1 MRGREKEA
9 ARRLRRIGAMGLA
22 GCLLFGGYAQ
32 VKAATLK
39 DVFDEHY
46 YADTYADLKEAYGY
60 DREALWEH
68 FVTFGLAEGRTMNG
82 LIDIVKYRDTYADLD
97 EAFGDNWDAYL
108 EHYLTYGA
116 KEGRESGTGFNAVD
130 YAERYEDL
138 QEAFGEDV
146 LALWQH
152 YQTYGVS
159 ESREARDENIVLAEK
174 AAEEAKRQQ
183 EIQQR
188 PQAPSEQEPQ
198 EPSEEPS
205 EKEPQE
211 PSEEQPEQPSESG
224 TYTERVDHSDDD
236 GWDINE
242 YDSEG
247 RLIKETTYDGI
258 GKAQRWSVWE
268 YSNNGKTH
276 TLQYYHESSFITE
289 VYESNNADQLI
300 KWTHYKDGIVQE
312 WIEVERNGE
321 GVKDAHYDGDG
332 RLLCVQEYDSTGR
345 VIRRTYYNA
354 DGSVDNVWILPET

>member
-1 MRGREKEA
+1 
-9 ARRLRRIGAMGLA
+9 
-22 GCLLFGGYAQ
+22 
-32 VKAATLK
+32 
-39 DVFDEHY
+39 
-46 YADTYADLKEAYGY
+46 
-60 DREALWEH
+60 
-68 FVTFGLAEGRTMNG
+68 MNG

-247 RLIKETTYDGI
+247 RLIKETTVRPLG
-258 GKAQRWSVWE
+258 
-268 YSNNGKTH
+268 
-276 TLQYYHESSFITE
+276 
-289 VYESNNADQLI
+289 
-300 KWTHYKDGIVQE
+300 
-312 WIEVERNGE
+312 
-321 GVKDAHYDGDG
+321 
-332 RLLCVQEYDSTGR
+332 CM
-345 VIRRTYYNA
+345 
-354 DGSVDNVWILPET
+354 P